1 MAAERIAPDTLIT
14 QTNLTGSITDIDD
27 DPDSPDG
34 NWLTADDDGTD
45 TVCLV
50 GFAAPVG
57 TLSDGADLQEF
68 KAFVRR
74 AIPGGAQNP
83 TVDLALF
90 ESGSLVRTI
99 STGTTITN
107 DSGELVTATWNAS
120 ELAGDGSAAE
130 FRLLGNRSGG
140 PPAARRTVE
149 IGAVEWN
156 ATVDDAGG
164 RRRLL
169 IT

>member
-57 TLSDGADLQEF
+57 ALTDGADLQEF
-68 KAFVRR
+68 KAQVRR
-74 AIPGGAQNP
+74 SASGGTDP
-83 TVDLALF
+83 DVDLALF

-99 STGTTITN
+99 STGTTITS
-107 DSGELVTATWNAS
+107 DSGQIVTATWNAN
-120 ELAGDGSAAE
+120 ELAGDGTNAE
-130 FRLLGNRSGG
+130 FRILGNRSGG
-140 PPAARRTVE
+140 SPAGRRTVE

-156 ATVDDAGG
+156 GTVDAVAG
-164 RRRLL
+164 RRRL
-169 IT
+169 IIS